1 MSGAF
6 VWAVVMAMLIAANLP
21 FFSPR
26 MFLVGPLRPARGWGW
41 HLLEMLVLSAL
52 VALGAVMLESRLGQ
66 RAPQGWEFYAVLV
79 CLMLTFGFPGFVWRH
94 LRRHREQ
101 A

>member
-1 MSGAF
+1 MSTSL
-6 VWAVVMAMLIAANLP
+6 VWGIVLALALAANLP

-26 MFLVGPLRPARGWGW
+26 LFIVGPSRPLRGLGWR
-41 HLLEMLVLSAL
+41 LLEVLVLGAL
-52 VALGAVMLESRLGQ
+52 VVIGAMVIEARMGQ

-79 CLMLTFGFPGFVWRH
+79 CLILTLAFPGFVWRH
-94 LRRHREQ
+94 LRRGAR